1 VPIFKQ
7 AATAGTALH
16 SQLWLAKRKD
26 KQPMS
31 IPEPNYTQIP
41 NVLLDMAHE
50 MGHAE
55 FKVCLAIARQTFGWH
70 KKRDKLSLSRL
81 EALTGLSR
89 QGVLNGL
96 KAAIERGI
104 VASEIDEQDSRGGV
118 WYWLVIIEGET
129 SQRSRPVNE
138 VDQSSTLT
146 RTSQV
151 SRPKLVNEVDTQKK
165 GNKFKKRSTT
175 PLPPQTQPETVQAKS
190 GGGGEKVTE
199 KSTEEQLAYH
209 PQSYQLLAEAGCV
222 ATARMK
228 QAAQIPPQRLQQIID
243 TITSGGGGAGAIIK
257 TALEELHNPELRIP
271 HASNKPS
278 RSTEVRKRYTRYD
291 VANET
296 A

>member
-1 VPIFKQ
+1 
-7 AATAGTALH
+7 
-16 SQLWLAKRKD
+16 
-26 KQPMS
+26 MS

-41 NVLLDMAHE
+41 NALLDMAHK

-70 KKRDKLSLSRL
+70 KQRDKLSLSRL

-89 QGVLNGL
+89 QGVLNGI

-104 VASEIDEQDSRGGV
+104 VASEFDEQDSRGGI
-118 WYWLVIIEGET
+118 WYWLVIEGET

-175 PLPPQTQPETVQAKS
+175 PKPPQSQQAKQF
-190 GGGGEKVTE
+190 GGGGENSSNVRKQTE
-199 KSTEEQLAYH
+199 RTTYSE
-209 PQSYQLLAEAGCV
+209 SFRLLATAGCT
-222 ATARMK
+222 ATQAM
-228 QAAQIPPQRLQQIID
+228 QEAAQIPPQRMQQIIS
-243 TITSGGGGAGAIIK
+243 TITTTGGGAGAIIK
-257 TALEELHNPELRIP
+257 AALNELHNPELRLP
-271 HASNKPS
+271 NASNNTN
-278 RSTEVRKRYTRYD
+278 RSAKTSSKHHTRYD
-291 VANET
+291 IDESPTPA
-296 A
+296 